1 MEKDFYK
8 TLGIE
13 KNASAEEIKKAYRKL
28 AVKFHPDKNKS
39 KDAEEKFKEISEA
52 YDVLSNPQKR
62 QNYDRYGSAGPQG
75 GPFGGAQGGPFGSAQ
90 GGQGPFRYY
99 YSSSNGGPFGGAQG
113 GQGFD
118 FNDFSDPFDIFEQ
131 FFGGGS
137 PFGKRKPAYSIAI
150 SFMDAVNGVTK
161 KVEINGKKRDIK
173 IPAGINSGQRIRF
186 DEFDIVVNVASH
198 DFFERRGYD
207 VISEEKVPLVMAVLG
222 GVKEIKSLDGLLK
235 LKIPEG
241 TQPDTIIRI
250 KDKGIKEVSGKG
262 RGSHFVKI
270 KVEVPRKINS
280 KQKSLLEEFEKEG
293 SRKSWF

>member
-1 MEKDFYK
+1 MLKYVNIMEKDFYK

-13 KNASAEEIKKAYRKL
+13 KNASADEIKKAYRKL

-62 QNYDRYGSAGPQG
+62 QNYDR
-75 GPFGGAQGGPFGSAQ
+75 FGASGAQGGPGGGPFGNAQ

-99 YSSSNGGPFGGAQG
+99 YSTSNN

-118 FNDFSDPFDIFEQ
+118 ANDFSDPFDIFEQ

-186 DEFDIVVNVASH
+186 DDFDIVVNVASH

-222 GVKEIKSLDGLLK
+222 GIKEIKSLDGLLK

-250 KDKGIKEVSGKG
+250 KDKGIKEVNGKG

-280 KQKSLLEEFEKEG
+280 KQKSLLEEFEKVG